1 MSKLNQLD
9 VLNII
14 PEIRYTVT
22 LPVSGKTIEVEPYRH
37 GNVKSILLL
46 IEDFKSRKKGHA
58 KKSLN
63 SMRNIVASAIL
74 PDVTGEKID
83 IMKMHIA
90 DFVYV
95 MNYIKSVSSG
105 ETSKFYFRCCNPE
118 CKHPKEFDFVLDDC
132 EVKNLENKNIKT
144 VDIKFEEIEGR
155 DIVLHV
161 KPFLFETYYKNAKFF
176 GKEFEEGDEATR
188 YYASF
193 IEAIESNGQMSDI
206 LKQDVV
212 VKFLDK
218 LFEKYVK
225 ILVDYINDSPG
236 IKWYQEFDCE
246 KCGTFN
252 KAKLEDPTDFFV

>member
-1 MSKLNQLD
+1 MSNLNQLD
-9 VLNII
+9 VLSII

-58 KKSLN
+58 KKALN

-74 PDVTGEKID
+74 PDATGEKID
-83 IMKMHIA
+83 VMKMHIA
-90 DFVYV
+90 DFVYT
-95 MNYIKSVSSG
+95 MNYIKSISSG
-105 ETSKFYFRCCNPE
+105 ETSKFYFKCCNPE
-118 CKHPKEFDFVLDDC
+118 CNHPKEFDFTLEDC
-132 EVKNLENKNIKT
+132 EVKNLENKEVKT
-144 VDIKFEEIEGR
+144 VDIDFEEAKDKKIT
-155 DIVLHV
+155 LHV
-161 KPFLFETYYKNAKFF
+161 KPFLFETYFKNAKFF

-193 IEAIESNGQMSDI
+193 IEEIESNGAI
-206 LKQDVV
+206 TNNLKQEVA

-225 ILVDYINDSPG
+225 MLVNYINESPG
-236 IKWYQEFDCE
+236 LKWYKEFDCE